1 MAFNPGGQFPPDW
14 KGDAFV
20 ALHGSWNRALR
31 TGYKIVRLPFKDGKP
46 TGAYQDFD
54 VGFVVDNQDV
64 WSRPVD
70 VGFGKDGSLL
80 FSDDGNG
87 IVYRVVYKGE

>member
-1 MAFNPGGQFPPDW
+1 MFNPGGQSRRIW

-46 TGAYQDFD
+46 TGTYQDF
-54 VGFVVDNQDV
+54 VIGYAVDNQNVWGRPADV
-64 WSRPVD
+64 A
-70 VGFGKDGSLL
+70 FAKDGSLL

-87 IVYRVVYKGE
+87 IIYRVVYKGE